1 VCHDYEVPFAAV
13 RTISDRAD
21 DAAITDF
28 SRFIHEVAS
37 RYTSALMATWM
48 ASR

>member
-1 VCHDYEVPFAAV
+1 V

-21 DAAITDF
+21 DAATTDF

-37 RYTSALMATWM
+37 HYTSALMGAWM